1 VLTETKSDPWAL
13 YLYAMK
19 SPATKEKYLLR
30 LGKFLDFANLHGY
43 LQDRARMFAEMGTKD
58 SIWAFNTILGF
69 MQILKERVGRKEITA
84 GTIRNY
90 VKSIKLFCQMADIP
104 ISWDKITR
112 GLPRGRRYAEDRAPT
127 LDEIK
132 KLADYPDR
140 RIKPVVYT
148 MVSSGIRV
156 GAWDYLRWGNIRP
169 IEEQGKIIAAR
180 MIVYS
185 GSDDSYITFTT
196 PSAYR
201 ELADWMKYREESGE
215 KITEESWVMRDL
227 WDTRVRIY
235 KGLVTIPKKLTAIGV
250 KRLMERAIWAQGL
263 RKKLEDG
270 KKRHP
275 FPTNHSLRKY
285 FKTRCELAGMK
296 PINFENL
303 MGHSTGI
310 SDSYYRPTENDLL
323 QDFLKCIDALTID
336 DRRSLLT
343 KVEDLANKSNDN
355 EYLVS
360 AKLGEKEKEIQLLNQ
375 RDSMNTD
382 AIATLSDKLSQV
394 MKEIEI
400 MKKQR

>member
-1 VLTETKSDPWAL
+1 MLTETKSDPWAL

-30 LGKFLDFANLHGY
+30 LGKFLDSAGLQGS
-43 LQDRARMFAEMGTKD
+43 LQDRARIFAEMGTKD
-58 SIWAFNTILGF
+58 TIWAFNTILGF
-69 MQILKERVGRKEITA
+69 MQSLKERAGRKEITA

-90 VKSIKLFCQMADIP
+90 VKSIKLFCQMADIS

-156 GAWDYLRWGNIRP
+156 GAWDYLQWGNIRP
-169 IEEQGKIIAAR
+169 IEEHGKIIAAR
-180 MIVYS
+180 MVVYS
-185 GSDDSYITFTT
+185 GSDDSYITFIT

-215 KITEESWVMRDL
+215 KITEDSWVMRDL

-263 RKKLEDG
+263 RKKLEEG

-285 FKTRCELAGMK
+285 FKTRLR
-296 PINFENL
+296 
-303 MGHSTGI
+303 I
-310 SDSYYRPTENDLL
+310 SG
-323 QDFLKCIDALTID
+323 
-336 DRRSLLT
+336 
-343 KVEDLANKSNDN
+343 N
-355 EYLVS
+355 E
-360 AKLGEKEKEIQLLNQ
+360 
-375 RDSMNTD
+375 TD
-382 AIATLSDKLSQV
+382 
-394 MKEIEI
+394 
-400 MKKQR
+400 